1 MSTYRVG
8 SGSKQITFETDI
20 NTFGLAASRAIVL
33 NIQTNEPEITVGHS
47 VNATGDIARKDIG
60 TCDFLVGKRL
70 SIMTKIDLLDDLPQR
85 KKEAERLNAKYIL
98 DEGPDGLLSVSDPM
112 KVISKDF
119 KTVIL
124 YREFDLIV

>member
-8 SGSKQITFETDI
+8 SGTSQITLEVDI

-33 NIQTNEPEITVGHS
+33 NILSQDPETTVGHS
-47 VNATGDIARKDIG
+47 LNATGDIPLKDIG
-60 TCDFLVGKRL
+60 TRDFLVGKRL
-70 SIMTKIDLLDDLPQR
+70 SIMTKIDLLGDLPER
-85 KKEAERLNAKYIL
+85 KKEAERLSAKYTL
-98 DEGPDGLLSVSDPM
+98 DQGPNGPLSVSDPM

-124 YREFDLIV
+124 YREFDLII